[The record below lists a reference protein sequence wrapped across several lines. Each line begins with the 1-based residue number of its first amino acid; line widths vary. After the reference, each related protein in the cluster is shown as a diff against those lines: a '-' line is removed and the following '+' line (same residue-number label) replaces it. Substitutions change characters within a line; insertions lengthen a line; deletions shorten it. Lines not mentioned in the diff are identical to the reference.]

1 MKKTL
6 SFVYYLIVFNGCL
19 CCSISFAQSD
29 SLLTSVDIPPLFQG
43 CDDPLI
49 SAQQRQEC
57 SNPKIQAFINQNIRY
72 PDSARIKG
80 IEGVVV
86 LRFRIDS
93 SGRVGAVELL
103 RNIGGGCGAE
113 AIRVIQKMPSFKPAL
128 RAGVPIATSITL
140 PIRFKRIDEA
150 QANIKNLYQ
159 IHWGNVYED
168 YISIKQLRRQ
178 LQQPLTVRDYYGNT
192 YPIDYLELQH
202 RLGPKRTSLETKGPL
217 LDRSMKQ
224 LLKRAKQQH
233 KIIFKATI
241 NKDFET
247 IKVERA
253 LLIVNDA
260 SH

>member
-1 MKKTL
+1 
-6 SFVYYLIVFNGCL
+6 
-19 CCSISFAQSD
+19 
-29 SLLTSVDIPPLFQG
+29 
-43 CDDPLI
+43 
-49 SAQQRQEC
+49 
-57 SNPKIQAFINQNIRY
+57 
-72 PDSARIKG
+72 
-80 IEGVVV
+80 
-86 LRFRIDS
+86 
-93 SGRVGAVELL
+93 
-103 RNIGGGCGAE
+103 
-113 AIRVIQKMPSFKPAL
+113 MPSFKPAL